1 MKSLLPFE
9 VKGFI
14 VRKTAEELKVG
25 DIMFVGNLVDIVE
38 KVEKAKEGIIITAGR
53 TSLSSNRKA
62 FFNCVQKE
70 DPAIQMAIEEK
81 LEVLRKHKVISAS
94 SNNHEVLR
102 NDERLTT
109 SGEWIKQ
116 GRPHQWSIIETEGE
130 YEYWEDSAYEIKVLW
145 AGNKII
151 AWNDC
156 RKKQLSMYM
165 LKSKEGVCVFDA
177 PTYDLPK
184 YIWR

>member
-9 VKGFI
+9 VKGYV
-14 VRKTAEELKVG
+14 VRKMAGELKVG
-25 DIMFVGNLVDIVE
+25 DVIFVGNLVDIVE
-38 KVEKAKEGIIITAGR
+38 KVETAKGGVIITAGKV
-53 TSLSSNRKA
+53 SMSSERKA
-62 FFNCVQKE
+62 FVNCIQKE
-70 DPAIQMAIEEK
+70 DPVIQLVIEAK

-94 SNNHEVLR
+94 SNNHVLIK
-102 NDERLTT
+102 DGIPLTT

-116 GRPHQWSIIETEGE
+116 GSPHQWSIMETEDK
-130 YEYWEDSAYEIKVLW
+130 YEYWEDSAYELRVLW

-151 AWNDC
+151 AWSND
-156 RKKQLSMYM
+156 KKALRMHM
-165 LKSKEGVCVFDA
+165 LISKEGICVFDA